1 MAKNEPG
8 RHVETDNGGFTLIE
22 VLVALTILAV
32 ALAPLL
38 QVYSSGIRLGV
49 TGEHFAKATIVAEAV
64 IAEAAAASP
73 YSESNRSGATA
84 GGFDWQLNVSPF
96 EPDDTVPQAF
106 SFQTVVSWQ
115 EGRHSRSLTL
125 RTLRLD
131 PSQVE
136 GQ

>member
-1 MAKNEPG
+1 MAKKETR

-38 QVYSSGIRLGV
+38 RVYSSGIRLGV
-49 TGEHFAKATIVAEAV
+49 TGEHFAKATIIAEAV
-64 IAEAAAASP
+64 IAEAAAAAP
-73 YSESNRSGATA
+73 YSESNRSGTTE
-84 GGFDWQLNVSPF
+84 GGFEWRLNVLPF
-96 EPDDTVPQAF
+96 EPDDTVPLFF

-115 EGRHSRSLTL
+115 EGRHSRSITFQ
-125 RTLRLD
+125 TLRLD
-131 PSQVE
+131 PSRVE